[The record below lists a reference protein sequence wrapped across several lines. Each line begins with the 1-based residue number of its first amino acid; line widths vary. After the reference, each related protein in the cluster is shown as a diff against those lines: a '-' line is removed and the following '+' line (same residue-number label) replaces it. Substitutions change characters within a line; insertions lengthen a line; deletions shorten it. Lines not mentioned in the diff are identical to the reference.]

1 MRQKATRILKILKI
15 LKIHIFF
22 LFRYDFGMKGD
33 YLTTKPAFFALF
45 VFSVPIII
53 GNLFQQL
60 YTMVDSA
67 VVGRFVGEQA
77 LAAVGASYS
86 LTVVFICVAIGG
98 GVGSS
103 VIVSRYFGARN
114 FSAMKTA
121 VSTSF
126 LTFLG
131 ISVFLGAVGI
141 AINRPL
147 LVLLRTPSDAL
158 DMALVYLRIYFLG
171 LPFLFMYNVISS
183 MFNALGKSR
192 IPLVFLI
199 FSSVLNVALDFLFV
213 AVFKTGVAG
222 AAWATLI
229 AQGLSCVLSFAVF
242 MNMLGKFKDSEDVA
256 GLGCAGSG
264 DGSFC
269 GGLSCGSLG
278 RGGYRKFRFFD
289 VRELFSMAKIAIP
302 SILQQSTVSI
312 GMMLVQSVVNSFGSE
327 ALAGYSAFSRIAS
340 IAIVPMAALNNS
352 MSSYTAQN
360 IGAGKPE
367 RVVKGY
373 HAANLMVAFFAVALC
388 VCIEI
393 FYRPLISLFIG
404 TGGSET
410 ALRTGQAA
418 LRFEGFFYCWIGFKM
433 ACDGLLRG
441 AGDMKVFTLAN
452 LINLSIRV
460 VVSVVCAPRF
470 GIEWV
475 WYSVPMG
482 WFMNFVISFAEYRT
496 GRWKRVIESV

>member
-1 MRQKATRILKILKI
+1 
-15 LKIHIFF
+15 
-22 LFRYDFGMKGD
+22 MKSD
-33 YLTTKPAFFALF
+33 YLTSKPAFYALF
-45 VFSVPIII
+45 VFSLPIII

-103 VIVSRYFGARN
+103 VIVSKYFGARN

-121 VSTSF
+121 VSTAF

-131 ISVFLGAVGI
+131 ISVFLGALGI
-141 AINRPL
+141 VINRPL
-147 LVLLRTPSDAL
+147 LVALKTPSDAL

-199 FSSVLNVALDFLFV
+199 FSSVLNVALDFVFV

-242 MNMLGKFKDSEDVA
+242 MNTLGRFKDSDDGVA
-256 GLGCAGSG
+256 ADENSVCCGN
-264 DGSFC
+264 SF
-269 GGLSCGSLG
+269 S
-278 RGGYRKFRFFD
+278 RNFRFFD
-289 VRELFSMAKIAIP
+289 GRELASMAKIAIP

-373 HAANLMVAFFAVALC
+373 RAANLMVAFFAVTLC
-388 VCIEI
+388 ICIEF

-404 TGGSET
+404 ASGSET

-460 VVSVVCAPRF
+460 VVSIVCAPRF

-496 GRWKRVIESV
+496 GKWKRGIEIS

>member
-1 MRQKATRILKILKI
+1 
-15 LKIHIFF
+15 
-22 LFRYDFGMKGD
+22 MKSD
-33 YLTTKPAFFALF
+33 YLTSRPPFYALF
-45 VFSVPIII
+45 VFSLPIII

-103 VIVSRYFGARN
+103 VIVSKYFGARN

-121 VSTSF
+121 VSTAF

-141 AINRPL
+141 VINRPL
-147 LVLLRTPSDAL
+147 LVALKTPSDAL

-199 FSSVLNVALDFLFV
+199 FSSVLNVALDFVFV

-242 MNMLGKFKDSEDVA
+242 MNTLGKFKDSDDGAMAA
-256 GLGCAGSG
+256 GGAAGCG
-264 DGSFC
+264 
-269 GGLSCGSLG
+269 
-278 RGGYRKFRFFD
+278 RKFRFFD
-289 VRELFSMAKIAIP
+289 GRELASMAKIAIP

-441 AGDMKVFTLAN
+441 SGDMKVFTLAN

-460 VVSVVCAPRF
+460 VVSIICAPRF

-496 GRWKRVIESV
+496 GRWKRGFCL

>member
-1 MRQKATRILKILKI
+1 
-15 LKIHIFF
+15 
-22 LFRYDFGMKGD
+22 MKSD
-33 YLTTKPAFFALF
+33 YLTSKPAFYALF
-45 VFSVPIII
+45 VFSLPIII

-103 VIVSRYFGARN
+103 VIVSKYFGARN

-121 VSTSF
+121 VSTAF

-141 AINRPL
+141 VINRPL
-147 LVLLRTPSDAL
+147 LVLLKTPSDAL

-183 MFNALGKSR
+183 MFNAIGNSR

-242 MNMLGKFKDSEDVA
+242 MRTLGKFKDSEDGVSA
-256 GLGCAGSG
+256 AEETSDGALLMSG
-264 DGSFC
+264 GVSFC
-269 GGLSCGSLG
+269 GGSLT

-289 VRELFSMAKIAIP
+289 GENRD
-302 SILQQSTVSI
+302 
-312 GMMLVQSVVNSFGSE
+312 SF
-327 ALAGYSAFSRIAS
+327 YI
-340 IAIVPMAALNNS
+340 
-352 MSSYTAQN
+352 TAVH
-360 IGAGKPE
+360 
-367 RVVKGY
+367 R
-373 HAANLMVAFFAVALC
+373 
-388 VCIEI
+388 
-393 FYRPLISLFIG
+393 FYRDDAGSVRGEQFRLGSACRIFCVQPHCVDCDCSYGGVEQFNVILHG
-404 TGGSET
+404 AKYRGRKTGARCKRLPCGESYGRVFCGN
-410 ALRTGQAA
+410 ALP
-418 LRFEGFFYCWIGFKM
+418 
-433 ACDGLLRG
+433 
-441 AGDMKVFTLAN
+441 VH
-452 LINLSIRV
+452 
-460 VVSVVCAPRF
+460 
-470 GIEWV
+470 
-475 WYSVPMG
+475 
-482 WFMNFVISFAEYRT
+482 
-496 GRWKRVIESV
+496 

>member
-1 MRQKATRILKILKI
+1 
-15 LKIHIFF
+15 
-22 LFRYDFGMKGD
+22 MKSD
-33 YLTTKPAFFALF
+33 YLTTRPPFYALF
-45 VFSVPIII
+45 VFSLPIII

-103 VIVSRYFGARN
+103 VVVSKYFGARN

-121 VSTSF
+121 VSTAF

-131 ISVFLGAVGI
+131 ISVFLGALGI
-141 AINRPL
+141 AVNRPL
-147 LVLLRTPSDAL
+147 LVLLKTPSDAL
-158 DMALVYLRIYFLG
+158 EMALVYLRIYFLG

-213 AVFKTGVAG
+213 AVFGTGVAG

-229 AQGLSCVLSFAVF
+229 AQGISCVLSFAVF
-242 MNMLGKFKDSEDVA
+242 MKTIAGFKDKDSAETTPA
-256 GLGCAGSG
+256 SRF
-264 DGSFC
+264 S
-269 GGLSCGSLG
+269 
-278 RGGYRKFRFFD
+278 FFD
-289 VRELFSMAKIAIP
+289 FRELLSMGRIAVP

-340 IAIVPMAALNNS
+340 IAIVPMAAINNS

-373 HAANLMVAFFAVALC
+373 HAANLMVAFFAVSLC
-388 VCIEI
+388 LCIEL
-393 FYRPLISLFIG
+393 FYRPLIQLFLG
-404 TGGSET
+404 EGGSEA

-460 VVSVVCAPRF
+460 AVSIICAPRF

-482 WFMNFVISFAEYRT
+482 WFSNFVISFAEYKT
-496 GRWKRVIESV
+496 GRWKEGI

>member
-1 MRQKATRILKILKI
+1 
-15 LKIHIFF
+15 
-22 LFRYDFGMKGD
+22 MKSD
-33 YLTTKPAFFALF
+33 YLTSKPAFYALF
-45 VFSVPIII
+45 VFSLPIII

-103 VIVSRYFGARN
+103 VIVSKYFGARN

-121 VSTSF
+121 VSTAF

-141 AINRPL
+141 VINRPL
-147 LVLLRTPSDAL
+147 LVLLKTPSDAL

-183 MFNALGKSR
+183 MFNAIGNSR

-242 MNMLGKFKDSEDVA
+242 MRTLGKFKDSEDEDAAA
-256 GLGCAGSG
+256 GKDVGFFGENSCVSARSG
-264 DGSFC
+264 GASFC
-269 GGLSCGSLG
+269 GGSLS

-289 VRELFSMAKIAIP
+289 GRELSSMAKIAIP

-373 HAANLMVAFFAVALC
+373 RAANLMVAFFAVTLC
-388 VCIEI
+388 LCIEI

-404 TGGSET
+404 DGGSET
-410 ALRTGQAA
+410 ALRTGQVA

-496 GRWKRVIESV
+496 GNWKKRL

>member
-1 MRQKATRILKILKI
+1 
-15 LKIHIFF
+15 
-22 LFRYDFGMKGD
+22 MKSD
-33 YLTTKPAFFALF
+33 YLTSKPAFYALF
-45 VFSVPIII
+45 VFSLPIII

-103 VIVSRYFGARN
+103 VIVSKYFGARN

-121 VSTSF
+121 VSTAF

-131 ISVFLGAVGI
+131 ISIFLGAVGI
-141 AINRPL
+141 VINRPL
-147 LVLLRTPSDAL
+147 LVALKTPSDAL
-158 DMALVYLRIYFLG
+158 DMALVYLRICFLG

-242 MNMLGKFKDSEDVA
+242 MNTLGKFKESEDGVLT
-256 GLGCAGSG
+256 GGRDVG
-264 DGSFC
+264 FC
-269 GGLSCGSLG
+269 GGDSGGSARFGGASCGKLA

-289 VRELFSMAKIAIP
+289 GRELASMAKIAIP

-373 HAANLMVAFFAVALC
+373 HAANLMVAFFALTLC

-410 ALRTGQAA
+410 ALQTGQAA

-460 VVSVVCAPRF
+460 VVSIVCTPRF

-482 WFMNFVISFAEYRT
+482 WFMNFVISFAEYKT
-496 GRWKRVIESV
+496 GKWKRGFSL

>member
-1 MRQKATRILKILKI
+1 MRT
-15 LKIHIFF
+15 
-22 LFRYDFGMKGD
+22 
-33 YLTTKPAFFALF
+33 
-45 VFSVPIII
+45 
-53 GNLFQQL
+53 
-60 YTMVDSA
+60 
-67 VVGRFVGEQA
+67 
-77 LAAVGASYS
+77 
-86 LTVVFICVAIGG
+86 
-98 GVGSS
+98 
-103 VIVSRYFGARN
+103 
-114 FSAMKTA
+114 
-121 VSTSF
+121 
-126 LTFLG
+126 
-131 ISVFLGAVGI
+131 
-141 AINRPL
+141 
-147 LVLLRTPSDAL
+147 
-158 DMALVYLRIYFLG
+158 
-171 LPFLFMYNVISS
+171 
-183 MFNALGKSR
+183 
-192 IPLVFLI
+192 
-199 FSSVLNVALDFLFV
+199 
-213 AVFKTGVAG
+213 
-222 AAWATLI
+222 
-229 AQGLSCVLSFAVF
+229 
-242 MNMLGKFKDSEDVA
+242 LGKFKDS
-256 GLGCAGSG
+256 G
-264 DGSFC
+264 DGVSAAEETSDGAVLMTGGASFC
-269 GGLSCGSLG
+269 GGSLTC
-278 RGGYRKFRFFD
+278 GGYRKFRFFD
-289 VRELFSMAKIAIP
+289 GRELSSMAKIAIP

-373 HAANLMVAFFAVALC
+373 RAANLMVAFFAVTLC
-388 VCIEI
+388 LCIEI

-404 TGGSET
+404 DGGSET

-496 GRWKRVIESV
+496 GNWKKRL

>member
-1 MRQKATRILKILKI
+1 
-15 LKIHIFF
+15 
-22 LFRYDFGMKGD
+22 
-33 YLTTKPAFFALF
+33 
-45 VFSVPIII
+45 
-53 GNLFQQL
+53 
-60 YTMVDSA
+60 
-67 VVGRFVGEQA
+67 
-77 LAAVGASYS
+77 
-86 LTVVFICVAIGG
+86 
-98 GVGSS
+98 
-103 VIVSRYFGARN
+103 
-114 FSAMKTA
+114 
-121 VSTSF
+121 
-126 LTFLG
+126 
-131 ISVFLGAVGI
+131 
-141 AINRPL
+141 
-147 LVLLRTPSDAL
+147 
-158 DMALVYLRIYFLG
+158 
-171 LPFLFMYNVISS
+171 MYNVISS
-183 MFNALGKSR
+183 MFNAIGNSQ

-229 AQGLSCVLSFAVF
+229 AQGLSCVLSFVVF
-242 MNMLGKFKDSEDVA
+242 MRTLGKFKDSGDEDA
-256 GLGCAGSG
+256 AAEETSDGALLMSG
-264 DGSFC
+264 GASFC
-269 GGLSCGSLG
+269 DGRLS

-289 VRELFSMAKIAIP
+289 GRELSSMAKIAIP

-373 HAANLMVAFFAVALC
+373 RAANLMVAFFALTLC
-388 VCIEI
+388 LCIEI

-404 TGGSET
+404 DGGSET

-496 GRWKRVIESV
+496 GNWKKRL

>member
-1 MRQKATRILKILKI
+1 
-15 LKIHIFF
+15 
-22 LFRYDFGMKGD
+22 MKSD
-33 YLTTKPAFFALF
+33 YLTSKPAFYALF
-45 VFSVPIII
+45 VFSLPIII

-103 VIVSRYFGARN
+103 VIVSKYFGARN

-121 VSTSF
+121 VSTAF

-131 ISVFLGAVGI
+131 ISIFLGAVGI
-141 AINRPL
+141 IINRPL
-147 LVLLRTPSDAL
+147 LVVLKTPSDAL

-199 FSSVLNVALDFLFV
+199 FSSVLNVALDFVFV
-213 AVFKTGVAG
+213 AVFKAGVAG

-242 MNMLGKFKDSEDVA
+242 MNTLGKFKDSGDEDAVA
-256 GLGCAGSG
+256 GRAAG
-264 DGSFC
+264 C
-269 GGLSCGSLG
+269 GG
-278 RGGYRKFRFFD
+278 KFRFFD
-289 VRELFSMAKIAIP
+289 GRELASMAKIAIP

-373 HAANLMVAFFAVALC
+373 HAANLMVAFFAVTLC

-404 TGGSET
+404 AGGSET

-496 GRWKRVIESV
+496 GRWKRAIEK

>member
-1 MRQKATRILKILKI
+1 
-15 LKIHIFF
+15 
-22 LFRYDFGMKGD
+22 MKSD
-33 YLTTKPAFFALF
+33 YLTSKPAFYALF
-45 VFSVPIII
+45 VFSLPIII

-103 VIVSRYFGARN
+103 VIVSKYFGARN

-121 VSTSF
+121 VSTAF

-131 ISVFLGAVGI
+131 ISIFLGAVGI
-141 AINRPL
+141 VINRPL
-147 LVLLRTPSDAL
+147 LVALKTPSDAL

-199 FSSVLNVALDFLFV
+199 FSSVLNVALDFVFV

-242 MNMLGKFKDSEDVA
+242 MNTLGKFKDSDDGVAAEGDVA
-256 GLGCAGSG
+256 GGVSCSESFGGCAGSG
-264 DGSFC
+264 GTFGSGLGC
-269 GGLSCGSLG
+269 GRFT
-278 RGGYRKFRFFD
+278 RGGYGKFRFFD
-289 VRELFSMAKIAIP
+289 GRELATMAKIAIP

-373 HAANLMVAFFAVALC
+373 HAANLMVAFFALTLC

-404 TGGSET
+404 TSGSET

-441 AGDMKVFTLAN
+441 SGDMKVFTLAN

-460 VVSVVCAPRF
+460 VVSIVCAPRF

-496 GRWKRVIESV
+496 GKWKRAIER

>member
-1 MRQKATRILKILKI
+1 
-15 LKIHIFF
+15 
-22 LFRYDFGMKGD
+22 MKSD
-33 YLTTKPAFFALF
+33 YLTTKRPFYALF
-45 VFSVPIII
+45 VFSLPIII

-103 VIVSRYFGARN
+103 VIVSKYFGARN

-121 VSTSF
+121 VSTAF

-131 ISVFLGAVGI
+131 ISIFLGAVGI
-141 AINRPL
+141 VINRPL
-147 LVLLRTPSDAL
+147 LVALKTPYDAL
-158 DMALVYLRIYFLG
+158 DLALVYLRIYFLG

-229 AQGLSCVLSFAVF
+229 AQGLSCILSFTVF
-242 MNMLGKFKDSEDVA
+242 MNTLGKFKDSEAGVA
-256 GLGCAGSG
+256 AAGG
-264 DGSFC
+264 AGVC
-269 GGLSCGSLG
+269 G
-278 RGGYRKFRFFD
+278 RKFRFFD
-289 VRELFSMAKIAIP
+289 GRELASMAKIAIP

-373 HAANLMVAFFAVALC
+373 RAANFMVAFFAVILC
-388 VCIEI
+388 ACIEF
-393 FYRPLISLFIG
+393 FYRPLISLFTG

-452 LINLSIRV
+452 LVNLSIRV
-460 VVSVVCAPRF
+460 VVSIVCAPRF

-496 GRWKRVIESV
+496 GKWKRGLEIK

>member
-1 MRQKATRILKILKI
+1 
-15 LKIHIFF
+15 
-22 LFRYDFGMKGD
+22 MKSD
-33 YLTTKPAFFALF
+33 YLTSKPAFYALF
-45 VFSVPIII
+45 VFSLPIII

-103 VIVSRYFGARN
+103 VIVSKYFGARN

-121 VSTSF
+121 VSTAF

-131 ISVFLGAVGI
+131 ISIFLGAVGI
-141 AINRPL
+141 VINRPL
-147 LVLLRTPSDAL
+147 LVALKTPSDAL

-242 MNMLGKFKDSEDVA
+242 MNTLGKFKDSEDGVA
-256 GLGCAGSG
+256 AAGADG
-264 DGSFC
+264 DVSCGGSF
-269 GGLSCGSLG
+269 GSSKLSCGRLTC
-278 RGGYRKFRFFD
+278 GGYIKFRFFD
-289 VRELFSMAKIAIP
+289 GRELASMAKIAIP

-373 HAANLMVAFFAVALC
+373 RAANLMVAFFAVTLC
-388 VCIEI
+388 LCIEI

-452 LINLSIRV
+452 LVNLSIRV
-460 VVSVVCAPRF
+460 VVSVICAPRF

-496 GRWKRVIESV
+496 GKWRRK

>member
-1 MRQKATRILKILKI
+1 M
-15 LKIHIFF
+15 
-22 LFRYDFGMKGD
+22 
-33 YLTTKPAFFALF
+33 
-45 VFSVPIII
+45 
-53 GNLFQQL
+53 
-60 YTMVDSA
+60 
-67 VVGRFVGEQA
+67 
-77 LAAVGASYS
+77 GASYS
-86 LTVVFICVAIGG
+86 LTVVFICIAIGG

-103 VIVSRYFGARN
+103 VIVSKYFGARN

-121 VSTSF
+121 VSTAF

-131 ISVFLGAVGI
+131 ISIFLGAVGI
-141 AINRPL
+141 VINRPL
-147 LVLLRTPSDAL
+147 LVALKTPSDAL

-242 MNMLGKFKDSEDVA
+242 MNTLGKFKDSDDGVESVGGVA
-256 GLGCAGSG
+256 
-264 DGSFC
+264 
-269 GGLSCGSLG
+269 

-289 VRELFSMAKIAIP
+289 GRELASMAKIAIP

-373 HAANLMVAFFAVALC
+373 HAANLMVAFFALTLC
-388 VCIEI
+388 VCIEF

-452 LINLSIRV
+452 LVNLSIRV

-496 GRWKRVIESV
+496 GKWKKGFEIR

>member
-1 MRQKATRILKILKI
+1 
-15 LKIHIFF
+15 
-22 LFRYDFGMKGD
+22 MKSD
-33 YLTTKPAFFALF
+33 YLTSKPAFYALF
-45 VFSVPIII
+45 VFSLPIII

-103 VIVSRYFGARN
+103 VIVSKYFGARN

-121 VSTSF
+121 VSTAF

-141 AINRPL
+141 VINRPL
-147 LVLLRTPSDAL
+147 LVLLKTPSDAL

-183 MFNALGKSR
+183 MFNAIGNSR

-242 MNMLGKFKDSEDVA
+242 MRTLGKFKDSEDEDAAA
-256 GLGCAGSG
+256 GKDVVFFGEN
-264 DGSFC
+264 
-269 GGLSCGSLG
+269 SCGSARSGGADFAGGVSCGGKFCGDGARRYGKLT

-289 VRELFSMAKIAIP
+289 GCELSSMAKIAIP

-373 HAANLMVAFFAVALC
+373 RAANLMVAFFAVTLC
-388 VCIEI
+388 LCIEI

-404 TGGSET
+404 DGGSET

-496 GRWKRVIESV
+496 GNWKKRL